1 MLKDAEFGQITAT
14 TKRKTKTTPTHT
26 YKDTNELFC
35 FPCRVY
41 KTNSLIMKC
50 GSPSKRKLPFLAD
63 CNNLA
68 ADKYVSH
75 VHKRAA
81 KI

>member
-1 MLKDAEFGQITAT
+1 MLKGAESQQITAT
-14 TKRKTKTTPTHT
+14 TKRKTKTSHTH
-26 YKDTNELFC
+26 KDTNELFC

-50 GSPSKRKLPFLAD
+50 GSPSQRKLPFLSD

-68 ADKYVSH
+68 ADKYVSD